1 MLLPQLVEYA
11 LKDLPDASANNPRA
25 APVSLDNYTWPID
38 KMLDLEIPHETL
50 VTVLEDIFYS
60 PEATWTKQKTKS
72 RVAQLL
78 VYTIEA
84 WLDISARSQG
94 IAFGSDE
101 NAVKMLELVKEVW
114 AYLNSTRSKEG
125 KDAAERVREK
135 VERVLW

>member
-11 LKDLPDASANNPRA
+11 LRDLPDAPANNPRA
-25 APVSLDNYTWPID
+25 APASLDSYTWPID
-38 KMLDLEIPHETL
+38 KMLELNIPHETL

-84 WLDISARSQG
+84 WFDVSARGQG

-101 NAVKMLELVKEVW
+101 NAVKMLELVKE
-114 AYLNSTRSKEG
+114 ALTYLDSTRSKEG